1 MQSIASSCLPTC
13 IPEDIRDEMITNAK
27 RLIEIKNVRKAFNN
41 IDFEVPRDHTSRA
54 LTLTV
59 SKKGVV
65 LCKKS
70 ECLHFN
76 MFGVCCQR
84 IAVAEFTNNLND
96 SLSNYVE
103 KSKRGKLIE
112 MIRCGHPSGSGT
124 KKGFKKKR
132 ISRSGYK
139 DQRSFITTRG
149 G

>member
-1 MQSIASSCLPTC
+1 
-13 IPEDIRDEMITNAK
+13 MITNAK

-76 MFGVCCQR
+76 MFGVCGHS
-84 IAVAEFTNNLND
+84 IAVAEFTNNLNA

-112 MIRCGHPSGSGT
+112 MIRYGHPSGSRT

-132 ISRSGYK
+132 ISKSSKVIHQGQGTKTKEVSLPLEEDNSGDK
-139 DQRSFITTRG
+139 AIVKSGT
-149 G
+149 